1 MLFQNSFIGTSLNYK
16 RFGKAKHH
24 FLKGEND
31 VFSCVQIFIIHI
43 CSNHF
48 LFIVYCPFD
57 SQTIGGKG
65 CGIVEVYLQLLFR
78 TVFLYLLILIVFRL
92 MGKREVGE
100 LSIMDI
106 VVFVLIAECVAFAI
120 EDVDKPLFQN
130 VFPILLLLAIQYL
143 NSLLALKSK
152 KIRDLIDGDPS
163 IIIKDGMINQEE
175 MRKQRYNLD
184 DLFQQMRE
192 ERIASVQQIKYAFLE
207 PSGKLSIFLK
217 SDDPLIFP
225 LIVDGYVVERHLQ
238 FIQKDKNWLIKNLK
252 KKGFEN
258 TEDIF
263 YCCYENNELH
273 VQLKASTKKRA

>member
-1 MLFQNSFIGTSLNYK
+1 M
-16 RFGKAKHH
+16 
-24 FLKGEND
+24 
-31 VFSCVQIFIIHI
+31 
-43 CSNHF
+43 
-48 LFIVYCPFD
+48 
-57 SQTIGGKG
+57 
-65 CGIVEVYLQLLFR
+65 EVYLQLLFR

-130 VFPILLLLAIQYL
+130 VFPIILLLAIQYL

-152 KIRDLIDGDPS
+152 KVRDLIDGDPS
-163 IIIKDGMINQEE
+163 IIVENGIINQKE

-192 ERIASVQQIKYAFLE
+192 ERISSVQQIKYAFLE
-207 PSGKLSIFLK
+207 PSGKLSIFLMD
-217 SDDPLIFP
+217 DDPLIFP
-225 LIVDGYVVERHLQ
+225 LIVDGYIVERHLQ
-238 FIQKDKNWLIKNLK
+238 FIQKDKTWLIESLKN
-252 KKGFEN
+252 KGYEN

-263 YCCYENNELH
+263 YCCYENYDLH
-273 VQLKASTKKRA
+273 VQLKAPNENGT